1 VVFEVASGSTLN
13 VYCADTE
20 DTCEGATFIGSSG
33 SVTCSGDG
41 CSNALTDVP
50 RGDDDGGG
58 GGDDD
63 GGGGGDNDGGGGGGG
78 SSDAAHKTTAFA
90 AAAAAAVFYVL

>member
-1 VVFEVASGSTLN
+1 MVFEVASGSTLN

-58 GGDDD
+58 GGD
-63 GGGGGDNDGGGGGGG
+63 NDGGGGGGG